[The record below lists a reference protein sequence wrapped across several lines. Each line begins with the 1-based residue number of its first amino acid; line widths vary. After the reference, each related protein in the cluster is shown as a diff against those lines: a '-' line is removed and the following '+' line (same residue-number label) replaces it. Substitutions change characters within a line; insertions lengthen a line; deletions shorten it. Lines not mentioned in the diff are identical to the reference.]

1 MIKDTIGTGN
11 RLGGAL
17 SFITTQAWVGSRN
30 VIFPQKSSFKGVN
43 IAYINHWIFLGL
55 PWSHFWTHRA
65 PFLCFFEKTGDAK
78 FLAVSLS
85 RRLPDLH
92 VVPRLCGQTASP
104 ASQVAQ
110 GLTRC
115 NAGTC
120 QVSIKLLKFH
130 EIQIPC
136 RLIYM

>member
-1 MIKDTIGTGN
+1 MVPFLD
-11 RLGGAL
+11 
-17 SFITTQAWVGSRN
+17 
-30 VIFPQKSSFKGVN
+30 PQF
-43 IAYINHWIFLGL
+43 
-55 PWSHFWTHRA
+55 A
-65 PFLCFFEKTGDAK
+65 PFQGAK

-120 QVSIKLLKFH
+120 QVSIKLLNFH

-136 RLIYM
+136 RLIYMICKIFFA